1 MQRGNISRKRNREGQ
16 LTSEIQ
22 VESVGTSEQVPH
34 NGSIEI
40 IDVEQVKGTVH
51 YSCPANVTITIIVTV
66 IQQIL
71 SNLELMN

>member
-1 MQRGNISRKRNREGQ
+1 LQRGNISRKRNREGQ

>member
-66 IQQIL
+66 IQQML
-71 SNLELMN
+71 SNLWLMN